1 MTVHDQEEEF
11 DDYAERPSK
20 SQIKRECHALEE
32 LGEEL
37 AALSA
42 EKLSRFDLSPELRE
56 AIRQVQTITSHGALK
71 RQRKFVGK
79 LLRETDA
86 EPIRQQLASLSVQS
100 AQAVHALHRVEQWRD
115 RLLAGDDHDVNA
127 CMELHPEAD
136 RQKLRQLVR
145 DARRERA
152 AEAPPR
158 SARLLFKYLRELM
171 VEQAEDAQEEET

>member
-1 MTVHDQEEEF
+1 MHHL
-11 DDYAERPSK
+11 DDDTDERHGRPNK
-20 SQIKRECHALEE
+20 SQQKRECHALEE

-37 AALSA
+37 AALPA

-171 VEQAEDAQEEET
+171 VEQAEDEPEEET